1 MADAES
7 AALPLQVA
15 IVTLVAS
22 LLLIATLDLCPW
34 PGGMPMRSPFP
45 TLCTDHQPP
54 TACYPTLALADRV
67 KILSELMTP
76 AEQRA
81 AMGFW
86 NPPVASL
93 RESQAFV
100 WWGEALHGLASSP
113 SVRFSPLH
121 RATSFPVPLVM
132 ASSFNATLWRRV
144 AEVVSTEARAFW
156 NERRAG
162 LSFWTPNI
170 NVLRDPRWGRAA
182 ESPGED
188 PYLNGE
194 YAVATVQG
202 MQHLASAPW
211 ALKTA
216 ACCKHFAAYSIENW
230 KGHSRHSFDAQV
242 SDADLE
248 ETYLPAF
255 EACVK
260 RGGAACVMCAY
271 NAINGVPA
279 CASPL
284 LGKLRREWGFDGYIT
299 SDCGALGDAER
310 DMGMNATRT
319 KEAVLRAGV
328 DLDCGA
334 FFKDH
339 LARGDDVGEHA
350 ERLLRVQVRLGLF
363 DAAPRQAFAALDKL
377 TIFRDAGTH
386 AHSQLALEAA
396 LQGAVLLRNNLGALP
411 LRLGNGAI
419 ALIGPFADARDA
431 LLGPYS
437 GETARVQSLREAFAK
452 RLGNASDE
460 LLRVAP
466 GCDNV
471 RCAQRG
477 KRFDDALAAARGAR
491 TVVLLLGLDGSV
503 EAEGLDR
510 ESLLLPG
517 LQSDLARSAASVARG
532 DLDGDNVR
540 VVAVVFGGG
549 PVDVSN
555 LDVDAV
561 LWAGHPGQR
570 GAEAVAALLFGD
582 ANPSG
587 ALTQT
592 WYPEAYVRAVNMT
605 SMRMRANS
613 ATGFPGRGYRYY
625 RGPVLFPFGHGL
637 SYSQFS
643 VRASARRRNEA
654 EFEVTNL
661 GPLSGAKA
669 VVVLA
674 TDHAATGD
682 KALVGFARTPVLAPR
697 QSAVVTVRAVRDGL
711 AGWDWAAV
719 PSYVAAQGQ

>member
-7 AALPLQVA
+7 AALPPRVA
-15 IVTLVAS
+15 VGTLVAA
-22 LLLIATLDLCPW
+22 LFLFATWDLCP
-34 PGGMPMRSPFP
+34 GGRIAMARSPFP
-45 TLCTDHQPP
+45 TLCSGRDPP
-54 TACYPTLALADRV
+54 SACYPSLALADRV

-81 AMGFW
+81 AMGFR

-93 RESQAFV
+93 RESEVFV

-144 AEVVSTEARAFW
+144 AEAVSTEARAFW

-188 PYLNGE
+188 PYLNAE

-202 MQHLASAPW
+202 MQQLAAAPW

-216 ACCKHFAAYSIENW
+216 ACCKHFAAYSLERW
-230 KGHSRHSFDAQV
+230 EGHSRHSFDAQV
-242 SDADLE
+242 SDADLA

-284 LGKLRREWGFDGYIT
+284 LSKLRHDWGFDGYIT

-339 LARGDDVGEHA
+339 LARGDDVGAHA
-350 ERLLRVQVRLGLF
+350 ERLLRV
-363 DAAPRQAFAALDKL
+363 PRTAFASVDELS
-377 TIFRDAGTH
+377 IFRDAGTR
-386 AHSQLALEAA
+386 AHTQLALEAA
-396 LQGAVLLRNNLGALP
+396 LQGVVLLRNSLNALP
-411 LRLGNGAI
+411 LRRGAV

-452 RLGNASDE
+452 RMGNASDG

-471 RCAQRG
+471 RCAHRG

-510 ESLLLPG
+510 DSLLLPG

-532 DLDGDNVR
+532 DLDGDDVR
-540 VVAVVFGGG
+540 VVAVLFGGG

-561 LWAGHPGQR
+561 VWAGHPGQR

-605 SMRMRANS
+605 SMRMRAHD

-643 VRASARRRNEA
+643 VRVSARRRHEA
-654 EFEVTNL
+654 DVVVTNL
-661 GPLSGAKA
+661 GPLRGAKV

-674 TDHAATGD
+674 TDSAATGD
-682 KALVGFARTPVLAPR
+682 KALVGFARTPELATQ

-711 AGWDWAAV
+711 ADWDWAAV
-719 PSYVAAQGQ
+719 A